1 MGATM
6 TNLPGTIPP
15 RPEYMVAPQTRSDA
29 AYRLFEGESD
39 LITINRLHEITGLD
53 KRVLR
58 DQVSSGELPGCKIGS
73 RYFVP
78 KCALIEYVMTR
89 GGM

>member
-6 TNLPGTIPP
+6 INPGRCIPP
-15 RPEYMVAPQTRSDA
+15 RPDSMVPHQMRPDA
-29 AYRLFEGESD
+29 VCGMFEGESD
-39 LITINRLHEITGLD
+39 LITVSRLHEITGLD
-53 KRVLR
+53 KRVIR
-58 DQVSSGELPGCKIGS
+58 DQIGLGVLPGCKIGN

-78 KCALIEYVMTR
+78 KCSLIEYVTTR

>member
-6 TNLPGTIPP
+6 IDPARCIPP

-58 DQVSSGELPGCKIGS
+58 EQINEGTLPGCKIGN

-78 KCALIEYVMTR
+78 KSSLIEYVTTR
-89 GGM
+89 GGI

>member
-6 TNLPGTIPP
+6 TNPARCTTP
-15 RPEYMVAPQTRSDA
+15 RPDSMVPHQTRPDA

-39 LITINRLHEITGLD
+39 LITVSRLHEITGLD
-53 KRVLR
+53 KRVIR
-58 DQVSSGELPGCKIGS
+58 DQINEGTLPGCKIGN

-78 KCALIEYVMTR
+78 KCSLIEYVTTR